1 MWSRKDLS
9 LINSNR
15 MKNLKEINEKIK
27 ENPMKV
33 FAWAFLMASA
43 PLTGFLYFALQPKEG
58 EEPQEKGKAALATFV
73 GLVIG
78 VVFCLIFMYFLSF
91 I

>member
-1 MWSRKDLS
+1 ME
-9 LINSNR
+9 
-15 MKNLKEINEKIK
+15 NLKETTEKVK
-27 ENPMKV
+27 ENPTKV
-33 FAWAFLMASA
+33 IAWLFLMANA
-43 PLTGFLYFALQPKEG
+43 TLTAFFYFLLKPNEG
-58 EEPQEKGKAALATFV
+58 EEPEAQGKAVLATFV